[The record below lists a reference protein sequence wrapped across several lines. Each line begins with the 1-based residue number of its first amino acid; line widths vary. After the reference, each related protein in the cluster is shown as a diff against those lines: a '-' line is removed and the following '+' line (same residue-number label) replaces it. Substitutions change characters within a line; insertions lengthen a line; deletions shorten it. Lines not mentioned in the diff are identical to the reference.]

1 MSNDARASLS
11 LMTTCR
17 LPINVI
23 QTKDV
28 EQFYE
33 QALAKNQLGV
43 SNLFY
48 YI

>member
-1 MSNDARASLS
+1 
-11 LMTTCR
+11 MTTSR

-33 QALAKNQLGV
+33 KALEKNQLGV
-43 SNLFY
+43 SNFFSSVY
-48 YI
+48 